1 MQLKNEIYKG
11 PIVSLNKSQ
20 FSEILWQFDGCR
32 FVDVLLSSMSDAEL
46 SELERSELY
55 WRSAALSS
63 AVQSRS
69 KNLLMENSIVMELHK
84 IPKQHISK

>member
-1 MQLKNEIYKG
+1 
-11 PIVSLNKSQ
+11 
-20 FSEILWQFDGCR
+20 
-32 FVDVLLSSMSDAEL
+32 MSDAEL